1 VEQAPRRGRARRVA
15 TFVLKVVVV
24 LVLIQF
30 PLVVL
35 SFLPLWAYLAITIV
49 VIVAA
54 VATPWRPFWRRELDG
69 ARTLRRTTR
78 GRLALAIAI
87 ALGGPAFDIAADYWL
102 AGRYPRYAED
112 HWLAGPVWDVL
123 FAAPFWLLGVLVLV
137 TALSRPAALVGA
149 ILLGVI
155 TMLAFWGVA
164 TSDLSTAAVGFLIPW
179 FYGFPGI
186 VLLFLIDAAVRGLV
200 RRHAREM

>member
-1 VEQAPRRGRARRVA
+1 MEQAPRRGRARRVA

-24 LVLIQF
+24 LVLIQI
-30 PLVVL
+30 PLVG
-35 SFLPLWAYLAITIV
+35 FLPLWAYLAITIMV
-49 VIVAA
+49 TVAA

-69 ARTLRRTTR
+69 AKTLRRTTR

-112 HWLAGPVWDVL
+112 HWLAGPVWDAL

-149 ILLGVI
+149 IGLGAL
-155 TMLAFWGVA
+155 TALAFWGVA
-164 TSDLSTAAVGFLIPW
+164 TSDSSTAAI
-179 FYGFPGI
+179 GFPNPL
-186 VLLFLIDAAVRGLV
+186 VLRVPGDRSALPG
-200 RRHAREM
+200 RRDRPWAR